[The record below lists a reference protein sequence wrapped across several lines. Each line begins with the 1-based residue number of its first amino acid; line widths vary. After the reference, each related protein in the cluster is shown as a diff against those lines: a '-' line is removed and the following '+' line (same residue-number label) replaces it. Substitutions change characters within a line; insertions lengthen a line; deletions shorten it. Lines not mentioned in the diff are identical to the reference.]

1 MTYQS
6 ALYIVAV
13 FIGLVA
19 NGILIVLLSTR
30 KALRVGRLLQAILVM
45 MFILSFCY
53 LMIRVGREE
62 SSVYFWSSLRYVCGA
77 VVPALFLLF
86 VLDLTGQLRTL
97 TLRIIAALY
106 VIPVITVIALL
117 TNNDHSLFMTNWHT
131 ETIEGLTVVVS
142 SLGDMGV
149 LHTLYTLLIIVI
161 SVYFLARGLI
171 KARGLARQQYAL
183 LLIGAGCVVA
193 PYFMFVVLKSTPIDA
208 APIGLSCSAV
218 FIWLALT
225 RRHLFHILPL
235 AHSLIVDSIA
245 DAVFV
250 IDENQQVIEL
260 NHAAMR
266 LAHCAYSSA
275 IGVKLGALMPA
286 LTKDAP
292 PCPEEICLDVDG
304 DARYYEVKHSAINTP
319 GGLQMGKV
327 ITLREVTERRDS
339 ETRSLELA
347 LERERIQL
355 FSRFVRSI
363 SHDLRTP
370 LAVMNTSI
378 YIARKSANAEQREE
392 KLAIIE
398 EQIRRM
404 TSMIEDMHL
413 LAKLD
418 SGIALEMSTLR
429 LEDVIYNIP
438 STVRRLVQDKRL
450 NFQLEGNNLLR
461 VRGQPDLL
469 VRAYHNLLHNAAL
482 YTPPEGSVTVR
493 VYASE
498 SCGVIAV
505 EDTGGGMTSEQLTA
519 AFEKFQKTNEART
532 TDGSGL
538 GIGLPIARKIALAH
552 RGTLEAR
559 SNPGVGSVFRIVLPL
574 TDSAL
579 S

>member
-97 TLRIIAALY
+97 PLRIIAALY

-208 APIGLSCSAV
+208 TPIGLSCSAV
-218 FIWLALT
+218 LIWLALR

-327 ITLREVTERRDS
+327 ITLREVTERRNS
-339 ETRSLELA
+339 ETHSLELA

-355 FSRFVRSI
+355 VSRYVPTI
-363 SHDLRTP
+363 CHD
-370 LAVMNTSI
+370 SQ
-378 YIARKSANAEQREE
+378 S
-392 KLAIIE
+392 
-398 EQIRRM
+398 
-404 TSMIEDMHL
+404 S
-413 LAKLD
+413 
-418 SGIALEMSTLR
+418 
-429 LEDVIYNIP
+429 
-438 STVRRLVQDKRL
+438 LV
-450 NFQLEGNNLLR
+450 
-461 VRGQPDLL
+461 
-469 VRAYHNLLHNAAL
+469 
-482 YTPPEGSVTVR
+482 
-493 VYASE
+493 
-498 SCGVIAV
+498 
-505 EDTGGGMTSEQLTA
+505 
-519 AFEKFQKTNEART
+519 
-532 TDGSGL
+532 
-538 GIGLPIARKIALAH
+538 
-552 RGTLEAR
+552 
-559 SNPGVGSVFRIVLPL
+559 
-574 TDSAL
+574 
-579 S
+579 